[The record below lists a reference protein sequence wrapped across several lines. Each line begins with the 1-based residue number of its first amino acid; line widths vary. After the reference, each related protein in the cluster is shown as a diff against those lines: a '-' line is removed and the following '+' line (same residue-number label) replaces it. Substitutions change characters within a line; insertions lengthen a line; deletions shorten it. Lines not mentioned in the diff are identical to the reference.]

1 MSTLALLAVLPAIV
15 LLVVIYRADNI
26 EKEPFSLMAKVF
38 GLGALTTIS
47 AMILE
52 EIGLYIL
59 SFFFYEPNGLYTF
72 FEMFCVVALA
82 EEAGKY
88 FVLKKATWKNKEF
101 NFSFDG
107 IVYSVCASLGFAT
120 LENIL
125 YVFQGGFSTAVMR
138 AITAVPGHCIF
149 GIFMG
154 IYYGIAKGCELRGDE
169 EGKKLNLKKALL
181 VPIFLHGFYDFS
193 CSFDYDGMFLVFI
206 LLEIFMTVNAIKM
219 VKKMSKAD
227 KPLSPYMEMTAA
239 AQMVSPANV
248 TPDMTASS
256 NTNAAQP
263 QVTVTPVQAA
273 PAADAAPKAPTSSE
287 ASDNNTSDVPPVN
300 PNPVFTAESID
311 PSINS

>member
-52 EIGLYIL
+52 EIGLFIL
-59 SFFFYEPNGLYTF
+59 SFFFYTPNALYTF

-82 EEAGKY
+82 EETGKY

-138 AITAVPGHCIF
+138 AVTAVPGHCIF

-169 EGKKLNLKKALL
+169 KGKKDNLNKALL

-193 CSFDYDGMFLVFI
+193 CSLEYDGMFLIFI
-206 LLEIFMTVNAIKM
+206 LLEIFMTVKAIKM
-219 VKKMSKAD
+219 VKKMSKED
-227 KPLSPYMEMTAA
+227 KPLGPEVQMAA
-239 AQMVSPANV
+239 PTIDSIGSIAPVVFPENIQPAVESPANV
-248 TPDMTASS
+248 TPESVTL
-256 NTNAAQP
+256 NTQS
-263 QVTVTPVQAA
+263 A
-273 PAADAAPKAPTSSE
+273 PE
-287 ASDNNTSDVPPVN
+287 NVPPVN

-311 PSINS
+311 PSTNA

>member
-59 SFFFYEPNGLYTF
+59 SFFFYTPNALYTF

-125 YVFQGGFSTAVMR
+125 YVFQGGFSTAIMR

-169 EGKKLNLKKALL
+169 NGKKLNLKKALL

-193 CSFDYDGMFLVFI
+193 CSLEYDGMFLVFI

-219 VKKMSKAD
+219 VKKMSKED
-227 KPLSPYMEMTAA
+227 KPLSPDVQMAA
-239 AQMVSPANV
+239 PAVDSVGSVAPVVFPENIQPAV
-248 TPDMTASS
+248 ENAS
-256 NTNAAQP
+256 
-263 QVTVTPVQAA
+263 TVTPEFATANTQSA
-273 PAADAAPKAPTSSE
+273 PV
-287 ASDNNTSDVPPVN
+287 NVPPVN
-300 PNPVFTAESID
+300 PNPVFTADSID
-311 PSINS
+311 QSTNA

>member
-52 EIGLYIL
+52 EIGLFIL
-59 SFFFYEPNGLYTF
+59 SFFFYTPNALYTF

-169 EGKKLNLKKALL
+169 NGKKLNLKKALL

-193 CSFDYDGMFLVFI
+193 CSLEYDGMFLVFI

-219 VKKMSKAD
+219 VKKMST
-227 KPLSPYMEMTAA
+227 EGAA
-239 AQMVSPANV
+239 
-248 TPDMTASS
+248 
-256 NTNAAQP
+256 
-263 QVTVTPVQAA
+263 
-273 PAADAAPKAPTSSE
+273 
-287 ASDNNTSDVPPVN
+287 
-300 PNPVFTAESID
+300 I
-311 PSINS
+311 

>member
-52 EIGLYIL
+52 EIGLFIL
-59 SFFFYEPNGLYTF
+59 SFFFYTPNALYTF

-169 EGKKLNLKKALL
+169 NGKKLNLKKALL

-193 CSFDYDGMFLVFI
+193 CSLEYDGMFLVFI

-219 VKKMSKAD
+219 VKKMSKED
-227 KPLSPYMEMTAA
+227 KPLNPEVQMAA
-239 AQMVSPANV
+239 PSVDSVGSVAPVVFPENIQPAV
-248 TPDMTASS
+248 E
-256 NTNAAQP
+256 NAA
-263 QVTVTPVQAA
+263 TVAPEFATANTQSAPV
-273 PAADAAPKAPTSSE
+273 
-287 ASDNNTSDVPPVN
+287 NVPPVN
-300 PNPVFTAESID
+300 PNPVFTADSID
-311 PSINS
+311 QSTNA

>member
-52 EIGLYIL
+52 EIGLFIL
-59 SFFFYEPNGLYTF
+59 SFFFYTPNALYTF

-107 IVYSVCASLGFAT
+107 IVYSVCASLGFAI

-169 EGKKLNLKKALL
+169 NGKKLNLKKALL

-193 CSFDYDGMFLVFI
+193 CSLEYDGMFLVFI

-219 VKKMSKAD
+219 VKKMSKED
-227 KPLSPYMEMTAA
+227 KPLNPEVQMTAPSVDSVGSVA
-239 AQMVSPANV
+239 PVVFPENIQPAV
-248 TPDMTASS
+248 E
-256 NTNAAQP
+256 NAA
-263 QVTVTPVQAA
+263 TVTPEFATANTQSA
-273 PAADAAPKAPTSSE
+273 PV
-287 ASDNNTSDVPPVN
+287 NVPPVN
-300 PNPVFTAESID
+300 PNPVFTADSID
-311 PSINS
+311 QSTNA

>member
-59 SFFFYEPNGLYTF
+59 SFFFYTPNALYTF

-125 YVFQGGFSTAVMR
+125 YVFQGGFSTAIMR

-169 EGKKLNLKKALL
+169 NGKKLNLKKALL

-193 CSFDYDGMFLVFI
+193 CSLEYDGMFLVFI

-219 VKKMSKAD
+219 VKKMSKED
-227 KPLSPYMEMTAA
+227 KPLSPEVQMAA
-239 AQMVSPANV
+239 PAVDSVGSVAPVVFPENIQPAV
-248 TPDMTASS
+248 E
-256 NTNAAQP
+256 NAA
-263 QVTVTPVQAA
+263 TVTPEFATANTQSA
-273 PAADAAPKAPTSSE
+273 PV
-287 ASDNNTSDVPPVN
+287 NVPPVN
-300 PNPVFTAESID
+300 PNPVLTADSID
-311 PSINS
+311 QSTNA

>member
-59 SFFFYEPNGLYTF
+59 SFFFYTPNALYTF

-169 EGKKLNLKKALL
+169 NGKKLNLKKALL

-193 CSFDYDGMFLVFI
+193 CSLEYDGMFLVFI

-219 VKKMSKAD
+219 VKKMSKED
-227 KPLSPYMEMTAA
+227 KPLSPEVQMAA
-239 AQMVSPANV
+239 PAIDSVGSVAPVVFPENIQPAV
-248 TPDMTASS
+248 E
-256 NTNAAQP
+256 NAA
-263 QVTVTPVQAA
+263 TVTPEFATANTQTA
-273 PAADAAPKAPTSSE
+273 PV
-287 ASDNNTSDVPPVN
+287 NVPPVN
-300 PNPVFTAESID
+300 PNPVFTADSID
-311 PSINS
+311 QSTNA

>member
-59 SFFFYEPNGLYTF
+59 SFFFYTPNALYTF

-169 EGKKLNLKKALL
+169 NGKKLNLKKALL

-193 CSFDYDGMFLVFI
+193 CSLEYDGMFLVFI

-219 VKKMSKAD
+219 VKKMSKED
-227 KPLSPYMEMTAA
+227 KPLNPEVQMAA
-239 AQMVSPANV
+239 PSVDSVGSVAPVVFPENIQPAV
-248 TPDMTASS
+248 E
-256 NTNAAQP
+256 NAA
-263 QVTVTPVQAA
+263 TVTPEFATANTQSA
-273 PAADAAPKAPTSSE
+273 PV
-287 ASDNNTSDVPPVN
+287 NVPPVN
-300 PNPVFTAESID
+300 PNPVFTADSID
-311 PSINS
+311 QSTNA

>member
-59 SFFFYEPNGLYTF
+59 SFFFYTPNALYTF

-169 EGKKLNLKKALL
+169 NGKKLNLKKALL

-193 CSFDYDGMFLVFI
+193 CSLEYDGMFLVFI

-219 VKKMSKAD
+219 VKKMSKED
-227 KPLSPYMEMTAA
+227 KPLSPEVQMAA
-239 AQMVSPANV
+239 PAVDSVGSVAPVVFPENIQPAV
-248 TPDMTASS
+248 E
-256 NTNAAQP
+256 NAA
-263 QVTVTPVQAA
+263 TVTPEFATANTQSA
-273 PAADAAPKAPTSSE
+273 PV
-287 ASDNNTSDVPPVN
+287 NVPPVN
-300 PNPVFTAESID
+300 PNPVFTADSID
-311 PSINS
+311 QSTNA

>member
-1 MSTLALLAVLPAIV
+1 MSTLAFLAVLPAIV

-52 EIGLYIL
+52 EIGLFIL
-59 SFFFYEPNGLYTF
+59 SFFFYTPNALYTF

-169 EGKKLNLKKALL
+169 NGKKLNLKKALL

-193 CSFDYDGMFLVFI
+193 CSLEYDGMFLVFI

-219 VKKMSKAD
+219 VKKMSKED
-227 KPLSPYMEMTAA
+227 KPLSPEVQMTAPSVDSVGSVA
-239 AQMVSPANV
+239 PVVFPENIQPAV
-248 TPDMTASS
+248 E
-256 NTNAAQP
+256 NAA
-263 QVTVTPVQAA
+263 TVTPEFATANTQSA
-273 PAADAAPKAPTSSE
+273 PV
-287 ASDNNTSDVPPVN
+287 NVPPVN
-300 PNPVFTAESID
+300 PNPVFTADSID
-311 PSINS
+311 QSTNA

>member
-59 SFFFYEPNGLYTF
+59 SFFFYTPNALYTF

-169 EGKKLNLKKALL
+169 NGKKLNLKKALL

-193 CSFDYDGMFLVFI
+193 CSLEYDGMFLVFI

-219 VKKMSKAD
+219 VKKMSKED
-227 KPLSPYMEMTAA
+227 KPLSPEVQMAA
-239 AQMVSPANV
+239 PSVDSVGSVAPVVFPENIQPAV
-248 TPDMTASS
+248 E
-256 NTNAAQP
+256 NAA
-263 QVTVTPVQAA
+263 TVTPEFATANTQSA
-273 PAADAAPKAPTSSE
+273 PV
-287 ASDNNTSDVPPVN
+287 NVPPVN
-300 PNPVFTAESID
+300 PNPVFTADSID
-311 PSINS
+311 QSTNA

>member
-59 SFFFYEPNGLYTF
+59 SFFFYTPNALYTF

-125 YVFQGGFSTAVMR
+125 YVFQGGFSTAIMR

-169 EGKKLNLKKALL
+169 NGKKLNLKKALL

-193 CSFDYDGMFLVFI
+193 CSLEYDGMFLVFI

-219 VKKMSKAD
+219 VKKMSKED
-227 KPLSPYMEMTAA
+227 KPLSPDVQMAA
-239 AQMVSPANV
+239 PAVDSVGSVAPVVFPENIQPAV
-248 TPDMTASS
+248 E
-256 NTNAAQP
+256 NAA
-263 QVTVTPVQAA
+263 TVTPEFATANTQSA
-273 PAADAAPKAPTSSE
+273 PV
-287 ASDNNTSDVPPVN
+287 NVPPVN
-300 PNPVFTAESID
+300 PNPVFTADSID
-311 PSINS
+311 QSTNA

>member
-15 LLVVIYRADNI
+15 LLVAIYRADNI

-47 AMILE
+47 AVILE
-52 EIGLYIL
+52 EIGLFIL
-59 SFFFYEPNGLYTF
+59 SFFFYTPNALYTF

-138 AITAVPGHCIF
+138 AVTAVPGHCIF

-169 EGKKLNLKKALL
+169 KGKKTNLRKALL

-193 CSFDYDGMFLVFI
+193 CSLEYDGMLLVFI
-206 LLEIFMTVNAIKM
+206 LLEICMTVRAIKM
-219 VKKMSKAD
+219 VKKMSKED
-227 KPLSPYMEMTAA
+227 KPLSPEVQVADPAT
-239 AQMVSPANV
+239 VSVGSVAPVVFPENIQPAV
-248 TPDMTASS
+248 ATE
-256 NTNAAQP
+256 
-263 QVTVTPVQAA
+263 TPVA
-273 PAADAAPKAPTSSE
+273 PVATSE
-287 ASDNNTSDVPPVN
+287 IPVNVPPVN
-300 PNPVFTAESID
+300 PNPVFTADSID
-311 PSINS
+311 QSTNA

>member
-52 EIGLYIL
+52 EIGLFIL
-59 SFFFYEPNGLYTF
+59 SFFFYTPNALYTF

-169 EGKKLNLKKALL
+169 NGKKLNLKKALL

-193 CSFDYDGMFLVFI
+193 CSLEYDGMFLVFI

-219 VKKMSKAD
+219 VKKMSKED
-227 KPLSPYMEMTAA
+227 KPLNPEVQMAA
-239 AQMVSPANV
+239 PSVDSVGSVAPVVFPENIQPAV
-248 TPDMTASS
+248 E
-256 NTNAAQP
+256 NAA
-263 QVTVTPVQAA
+263 TVTPEFATANTQSA
-273 PAADAAPKAPTSSE
+273 PV
-287 ASDNNTSDVPPVN
+287 NVPPVN
-300 PNPVFTAESID
+300 PNPVFTADSID
-311 PSINS
+311 QSTNA

>member
-52 EIGLYIL
+52 EIGMYIL
-59 SFFFYEPNGLYTF
+59 SFFFYTPNALYTF

-169 EGKKLNLKKALL
+169 NGKKLNLKKALL

-193 CSFDYDGMFLVFI
+193 CSLEYDGMFLVFI

-219 VKKMSKAD
+219 VKKMSKED
-227 KPLSPYMEMTAA
+227 KPLNPEVQMAA
-239 AQMVSPANV
+239 PSVDSVGSVAPVVFPENIQPAV
-248 TPDMTASS
+248 E
-256 NTNAAQP
+256 NAA
-263 QVTVTPVQAA
+263 TVTPGFATANTQSA
-273 PAADAAPKAPTSSE
+273 PV
-287 ASDNNTSDVPPVN
+287 NVPPVN
-300 PNPVFTAESID
+300 PNPVFTADSID
-311 PSINS
+311 QSTNA

>member
-59 SFFFYEPNGLYTF
+59 SFFFYTPNALYTF

-169 EGKKLNLKKALL
+169 NGKKLNLKKALL

-193 CSFDYDGMFLVFI
+193 CSLEYDGMFLVFI

-219 VKKMSKAD
+219 VKKMSKED
-227 KPLSPYMEMTAA
+227 KPLSPDVQMAA
-239 AQMVSPANV
+239 PAVDSVGSVAPVVFPENIQPAV
-248 TPDMTASS
+248 E
-256 NTNAAQP
+256 NAA
-263 QVTVTPVQAA
+263 TVTPEFATA
-273 PAADAAPKAPTSSE
+273 
-287 ASDNNTSDVPPVN
+287 NTQSAHVNVPPVN
-300 PNPVFTAESID
+300 PNPVFTADSID
-311 PSINS
+311 QSTNA

>member
-52 EIGLYIL
+52 EIGMYIL
-59 SFFFYEPNGLYTF
+59 SFFFYTPNALYTF

-169 EGKKLNLKKALL
+169 NGKKLNLKKALL

-193 CSFDYDGMFLVFI
+193 CSLEYDGMFLVFI

-219 VKKMSKAD
+219 VKKMSKED
-227 KPLSPYMEMTAA
+227 KPLNPEV
-239 AQMVSPANV
+239 QMATPSVDSVGSVAPVVFPENIQPAV
-248 TPDMTASS
+248 E
-256 NTNAAQP
+256 NAA
-263 QVTVTPVQAA
+263 TVTPEFATANTQSA
-273 PAADAAPKAPTSSE
+273 PV
-287 ASDNNTSDVPPVN
+287 NVPPVN
-300 PNPVFTAESID
+300 PNPVFTADSID
-311 PSINS
+311 QSTNA

>member
-59 SFFFYEPNGLYTF
+59 SFFFYTPNALYTF

-169 EGKKLNLKKALL
+169 NGKKLNLKKALF

-193 CSFDYDGMFLVFI
+193 CSLEYDGMFLVFI

-219 VKKMSKAD
+219 VKKMSKED
-227 KPLSPYMEMTAA
+227 KPLSPEVQMAA
-239 AQMVSPANV
+239 PSVDSVGSVAPVVFPENIQPAV
-248 TPDMTASS
+248 E
-256 NTNAAQP
+256 NAA
-263 QVTVTPVQAA
+263 TVTPEFATANTQSA
-273 PAADAAPKAPTSSE
+273 PV
-287 ASDNNTSDVPPVN
+287 NVPPVN
-300 PNPVFTAESID
+300 PNPVFTADSID
-311 PSINS
+311 QSTNA

>member
-52 EIGLYIL
+52 EIGLFIL
-59 SFFFYEPNGLYTF
+59 SFFFYTPNALYTF

-169 EGKKLNLKKALL
+169 NGKKLNLKKALL

-193 CSFDYDGMFLVFI
+193 CSLEYDGMFLVFI

-219 VKKMSKAD
+219 VKKMSKED
-227 KPLSPYMEMTAA
+227 KPLNPEVQMAA
-239 AQMVSPANV
+239 PSVDSVGSVAPVVFPENIQPAV
-248 TPDMTASS
+248 E
-256 NTNAAQP
+256 NAA
-263 QVTVTPVQAA
+263 TVTPEFVTANTQSA
-273 PAADAAPKAPTSSE
+273 PV
-287 ASDNNTSDVPPVN
+287 NVPPVN
-300 PNPVFTAESID
+300 PNPVFTADSID
-311 PSINS
+311 QSTNA

>member
-52 EIGLYIL
+52 EIGMYIL
-59 SFFFYEPNGLYTF
+59 SFFFYTPNALYTF

-169 EGKKLNLKKALL
+169 NGKKLNLKKALL

-193 CSFDYDGMFLVFI
+193 CSLEYDGMFLVFI

-219 VKKMSKAD
+219 VKKMSKED
-227 KPLSPYMEMTAA
+227 KPLNPEV
-239 AQMVSPANV
+239 QMA
-248 TPDMTASS
+248 ASS
-256 NTNAAQP
+256 VDSVGSVAPVVFPENIQPTAENAA
-263 QVTVTPVQAA
+263 TVTPEFA
-273 PAADAAPKAPTSSE
+273 
-287 ASDNNTSDVPPVN
+287 TSDTQSAPVNVPPVN
-300 PNPVFTAESID
+300 PNPVFTADSID
-311 PSINS
+311 QSTNA

>member
-52 EIGLYIL
+52 EIGMYIL
-59 SFFFYEPNGLYTF
+59 SFFFYTPNALYTF

-169 EGKKLNLKKALL
+169 NGKKLNLKKALL

-193 CSFDYDGMFLVFI
+193 CSLEYDGMFLVFI

-219 VKKMSKAD
+219 VKKMSKED
-227 KPLSPYMEMTAA
+227 KPLNPEVQMTAPSVDSVGSVA
-239 AQMVSPANV
+239 PVVFPENIQPAV
-248 TPDMTASS
+248 E
-256 NTNAAQP
+256 NAA
-263 QVTVTPVQAA
+263 TVTPEFATANTQSA
-273 PAADAAPKAPTSSE
+273 PV
-287 ASDNNTSDVPPVN
+287 NVPPVN
-300 PNPVFTAESID
+300 PNPVFTADSID
-311 PSINS
+311 QSTNA

>member
-52 EIGLYIL
+52 EIGMYIL
-59 SFFFYEPNGLYTF
+59 SFFFYTPNALYTF

-169 EGKKLNLKKALL
+169 NGKKLNLKKALL

-193 CSFDYDGMFLVFI
+193 CSLEYDGMFLVFI

-219 VKKMSKAD
+219 VKKMSKED
-227 KPLSPYMEMTAA
+227 KPLNPEVQMAA
-239 AQMVSPANV
+239 PSVDSVGSVAPVVFPENIQPAV
-248 TPDMTASS
+248 E
-256 NTNAAQP
+256 NAA
-263 QVTVTPVQAA
+263 TVTPEFATANTQSA
-273 PAADAAPKAPTSSE
+273 PVS
-287 ASDNNTSDVPPVN
+287 VPPVN
-300 PNPVFTAESID
+300 PNPVFTADSID
-311 PSINS
+311 QSTNA

>member
-52 EIGLYIL
+52 EIGMYIL
-59 SFFFYEPNGLYTF
+59 SFFFYTPNALYTF

-169 EGKKLNLKKALL
+169 NGKKLNLKKALL

-193 CSFDYDGMFLVFI
+193 CSLEYDGMFLVFI

-219 VKKMSKAD
+219 VKKMSKED
-227 KPLSPYMEMTAA
+227 KPLSPEVQMAA
-239 AQMVSPANV
+239 PSVDSVGSVAPVVFPENIQPAV
-248 TPDMTASS
+248 E
-256 NTNAAQP
+256 NAA
-263 QVTVTPVQAA
+263 TVTPEFATANTQSA
-273 PAADAAPKAPTSSE
+273 PV
-287 ASDNNTSDVPPVN
+287 NVPPVN
-300 PNPVFTAESID
+300 PNPVFTADSID
-311 PSINS
+311 QSTNA

>member
-52 EIGLYIL
+52 EIGMYIL
-59 SFFFYEPNGLYTF
+59 SFFFYTPNALYTF

-88 FVLKKATWKNKEF
+88 FVLKKATWKHKEF

-169 EGKKLNLKKALL
+169 NGKKLNLKKALL

-193 CSFDYDGMFLVFI
+193 CSLEYDGMFLVFI

-219 VKKMSKAD
+219 VKKMSKED
-227 KPLSPYMEMTAA
+227 KPLNPEV
-239 AQMVSPANV
+239 QMATPSVDSVGSVAPVVFPENIQPAV
-248 TPDMTASS
+248 E
-256 NTNAAQP
+256 NAA
-263 QVTVTPVQAA
+263 TVTPEFATANTQSA
-273 PAADAAPKAPTSSE
+273 PV
-287 ASDNNTSDVPPVN
+287 NVPPVN
-300 PNPVFTAESID
+300 PNPVFTADSID
-311 PSINS
+311 QSTNA